1 MRNLNEIAAEIID
14 IIILNPKRPNYI
26 AWSMPYLKALLSC
39 QKITDRFGF
48 GSARG
53 LVLYALGNLQAWKGE
68 DARRLKEELKEHL
81 K

>member
-26 AWSMPYLKALLSC
+26 AWSMPYLNALLTC
-39 QKITDRFGF
+39 KTAADRYGMD
-48 GSARG
+48 SARD
-53 LVLYALGNLQAWKGE
+53 LVVYALSNLSAWKGE

>member
-1 MRNLNEIAAEIID
+1 MRELNEIAAEIID

-26 AWSMPYLKALLSC
+26 AWSMPYLNALLTC
-39 QKITDRFGF
+39 KTAADRYGMD
-48 GSARG
+48 SARD
-53 LVLYALGNLQAWKGE
+53 LVVYALSNLSAWKGE